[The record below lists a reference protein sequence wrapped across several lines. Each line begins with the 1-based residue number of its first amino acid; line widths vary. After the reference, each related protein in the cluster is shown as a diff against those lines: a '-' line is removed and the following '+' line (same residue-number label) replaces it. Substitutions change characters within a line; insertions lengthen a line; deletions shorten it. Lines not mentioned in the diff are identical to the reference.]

1 MSLRFERLDFR
12 PWGCFEDYTVE
23 FASDP
28 GAVDLVYGPNAAGKS
43 TARRGVRSLLY
54 RIESRTADRHTF
66 DYADLRIGGRL
77 VLNDET
83 IDLVRRKG
91 STGMLTDT
99 DGGTLPDDTIALALG
114 GLTEDV
120 YRGLFEISHNSLVQG
135 GAELLQ
141 GQGEVGASLFAAA
154 AGIATLHDTLSGLD
168 AEADRVFKPRA
179 RTDLLHKAFA
189 DLAAAQKRMRDA
201 TLRPSAHSKM
211 ERELQQVQSASDE
224 LSGQIRE
231 LEGSVRV
238 LERKRA
244 VAPLL
249 ARHGELSEELES
261 LVDVPELATDAPE
274 KRAAVQSRLRSGKS
288 QLERATKAV
297 SELDK
302 EIAALNIDEELLAR
316 ESEITE
322 VHEDR
327 SVVRKAATD
336 GPKVEGLLAEA
347 RAALAAAS
355 TTIGVAADEVEG
367 LRRPATARRAL
378 DTCLRE
384 HLEIAERQRASEK
397 RLREAKAQLQ
407 LDEAA
412 LAEAPEIPD
421 LGTLKA
427 ALRVGQKLGSIT
439 AQISEADAEARR
451 LTKEGQE
458 ACARLSPSPG
468 DIARLRE
475 LALPSREFI
484 QQNVDQ
490 YAKHEREEETLEGE
504 HERLAGSAS
513 DLAQDREELQ
523 LAGATP
529 TDDDLKSARGHREES
544 WSAVVP
550 VLDGKSA
557 AKVGVA
563 ASFEEALIEADSVA
577 DARIA
582 GASQIERA
590 AQLEARSRRLKRD
603 EVELTQRRSEF
614 DSSRETLT
622 HGWQKAW
629 EQSSVVAPALVDALG
644 WLQARDEILALT
656 LKADESAARASM
668 LREQAE
674 SAAQILRSR
683 LHESAVST
691 ADDVTLEELIEVA
704 QDQIDSTE
712 GHSTARSNLE
722 AALKRSKRDVEA
734 EQHEREAAQLAW
746 QTWEDSWP
754 ERREAAGLPTSAT
767 PEAAQE
773 IVRAVDEAL
782 SQIKRVDEHKRRID
796 GIDRDQKDF
805 DTRVAGLCADLL
817 ASDLGGP
824 ESQRA
829 ATQLISRLNAALH
842 ARDKLKEL
850 QERLVGATGD
860 LEQAEAEL
868 GEANGELDALLSAA
882 DCEDVEK
889 LPEIEQRAA
898 RARELR
904 EKLAQQEDQVAQVG
918 EGRFDELA
926 GDAEGFDRDA
936 AAQEISRLQQ
946 SIEAL
951 TDERDQR
958 SEELGQRKRELTE
971 AEGDVTAVEAAED
984 IELART
990 RVRELAVEHAKIK
1003 LSAAVVRRAMER
1015 YRKQHEG
1022 PMLHRANELFTRF
1035 TQNAFVQVFVN
1046 HDERVGAV
1054 LVGRERG
1061 GKLKRVPEMSD
1072 GTREQLFL
1080 ALRIAAIE
1088 RYVAASGPVPVVF
1101 DDVFLESD
1109 EPRSEQIFKVLG
1121 ELAKTMQ
1128 VIVLTHHRYLIELG
1142 KRTLDERLA
1151 VHELPD
1157 LASGLEPEAVDR
1169 EDL

>member
-28 GAVDLVYGPNAAGKS
+28 GAVNLVYGPNAAGKS
-43 TARRGVRSLLY
+43 TARRGGRSLLY
-54 RIESRTADRHTF
+54 GIEMRTADRHTF

-91 STGMLTDT
+91 STGMFTDP

-141 GQGEVGASLFAAA
+141 GRGEVGASLFAAA

-189 DLAAAQKRMRDA
+189 DLAAAQKRTRDA

-211 ERELQQVQSASDE
+211 ERELQQVQSACDE
-224 LSGQIRE
+224 LSGQLRE
-231 LEGSVRV
+231 LEGTVRV

-249 ARHGELSEELES
+249 ARYGELSEELES
-261 LVDVPELATDAPE
+261 LVDVPELATDTPE
-274 KRAAVQSRLRSGKS
+274 KRASVQSRLRSGKS

-322 VHEDR
+322 AHDDG

-336 GPKVEGLLAEA
+336 GPKVESLLAEA

-355 TTIGVAADEVEG
+355 ATIGVAVDEVEG

-384 HLEIAERQRASEK
+384 HLEIAERRRASEK
-397 RLREAKAQLQ
+397 RLGEAKAQLQ

-421 LGTLKA
+421 LATLKA

-439 AQISEADAEARR
+439 AQISEADAEATR
-451 LTKEGQE
+451 LTKEAQE
-458 ACARLSPSPG
+458 ACARLLPSPG

-490 YAKHEREEETLEGE
+490 HAKHEREVETLKGE
-504 HERLAGSAS
+504 HERLAGDVS

-529 TDDDLKSARGHREES
+529 TDDDLKSARSHREES
-544 WSAVVP
+544 WNAVIP

-563 ASFEEALIEADSVA
+563 ASFEEALLKADSVA

-582 GASQIERA
+582 GASQIERT

-603 EVELTQRRSEF
+603 EVELAQRRSEF

-622 HGWQKAW
+622 HSWQETW
-629 EQSSVVAPALVDALG
+629 EQSSVVAPALVDAWG
-644 WLQARDEILALT
+644 WLQVRDEILALT

-668 LREQAE
+668 LRERAE

-683 LHESAVST
+683 LHESAVSA

-704 QDQIDSTE
+704 QAQIDSTE

-722 AALKRSKRDVEA
+722 AALKRSKQDVEA
-734 EQHEREAAQLAW
+734 EQREREAAQLAW

-754 ERREAAGLPTSAT
+754 ERREAAGLPTGAT

-796 GIDRDQKDF
+796 GIDRDQRDF
-805 DTRVAGLCADLL
+805 DTRVAGLCADL
-817 ASDLGGP
+817 ASDLDGL

-829 ATQLISRLNAALH
+829 ATQLMSRLNAALQ
-842 ARDKLKEL
+842 ARDKRKEL
-850 QERLVGATGD
+850 QKRLVRATSE
-860 LEQAEAEL
+860 LEQAETEL
-868 GEANGELDALLSAA
+868 SEVNGELDALLSAA
-882 DCEDVEK
+882 GCEDVEK
-889 LPEIEQRAA
+889 LPEIEQLAA

-918 EGRFDELA
+918 EGRFDALA

-946 SIEAL
+946 SIEDL
-951 TDERDQR
+951 TNERDQR
-958 SEELGQRKRELTE
+958 SEEIGQRKRELTQ

-984 IELART
+984 IELTRT
-990 RVRELAVEHAKIK
+990 RVRELAVEHAKVK

-1035 TQNAFVQVFVN
+1035 TQNAFVEVFVD

-1054 LVGRERG
+1054 LVGREG
-1061 GKLKRVPEMSD
+1061 NGKLKRVPQMSD

-1109 EPRSEQIFKVLG
+1109 EPRSEQIFNVLG

-1142 KRTLDERLA
+1142 RRALNGQLA

-1157 LASGLEPEAVDR
+1157 LAPVPEAATTSASPQ
-1169 EDL
+1169 